1 MKHKSITRHLS
12 LLFLLFCSCQV
23 LRAQET
29 ATYSLTQLTDS
40 ALKNSHTLAGKDWQ
54 IKERSAKIA
63 EDKIKKY
70 PSVDLNGNYLHN
82 FVLDRITIPAGT
94 IGDVQISPGN
104 NVLLPSTDKTF
115 KAGKY
120 NTYLVGVSVYQP
132 ITQQL
137 KINTGIEVDKQD
149 RALVEKEK
157 EKLSL
162 QLKLGIEKLYYGA
175 LIARKKLEEAQAK
188 LELARSQFD
197 DVESALLAGKTIQP
211 NRSGLQAD
219 IADQEQN
226 ILKLNIQV
234 GDYISDLINLTGI
247 SSDSLKLQGEEPMV
261 YTVDPVHSYISAAM
275 TGNTDLQMAKI
286 TKSKALLGIKAA
298 RQANLPDLGVVGG
311 YMYQSGNSIL
321 PADNPY
327 LGVNLKWNLQDL
339 FSNKAIEKQRQ
350 AKARQ
355 ADENIAGTRQQLTA
369 DVEKAYRKV
378 NESLALISV
387 AQKAVIFRQQEM
399 KLLEDKQ
406 AAGLVLKQDI
416 LSARSQLARS
426 ESDLY
431 SAQLSYRL
439 AVSDLNF
446 LTGQ

>member
-1 MKHKSITRHLS
+1 MKHKLTIQVLV
-12 LLFLLFCSCQV
+12 LLFLLCCGTHV
-23 LRAQET
+23 LQAQEI
-29 ATYSLTQLTDS
+29 ATYSLQQLTDS
-40 ALKNSHTLAGKDWQ
+40 AEKNSHTLAGKDWQ
-54 IKERSAKIA
+54 IKERSARIA

-70 PSVDLNGNYLHN
+70 PSVNLNGNYVHN
-82 FVLDRITIPAGT
+82 FILDRITIPAGT
-94 IGDVQISPGN
+94 IGDVQLSPGN
-104 NVLLPSTDKTF
+104 NVLLPNTDKTF

-120 NTYLVGVSVYQP
+120 NTYLAGVNVYQP

-137 KINTGIEVDKQD
+137 KINTGIEVDKAD
-149 RALVEKEK
+149 VALTEKERLK
-157 EKLSL
+157 MSL
-162 QLKLGIEKLYYGA
+162 QVKLAVEKLYYGA
-175 LIARKKLEEAQAK
+175 LIARKQLEEAHAK
-188 LELARSQFD
+188 LDLATSQYN
-197 DVESALLAGKTIQP
+197 DVEAALLAGKTIQP

-226 ILKLNIQV
+226 ILKLNIRAA
-234 GDYISDLINLTGI
+234 DYISDLVNLTGI
-247 SSDSLKLQGEEPMV
+247 GIDTLQLEEVEPMA
-261 YTVDPVHSYISAAM
+261 YSLDPAQSYLSAAM
-275 TGNTDLQMAKI
+275 SGNTDLQMANI
-286 TKSKALLGIKAA
+286 TKAKALMGIKAA
-298 RQANLPDLGVVGG
+298 RQSNLPDLGLVGG

-327 LGVNLKWNLQDL
+327 VGINLKWNLQDL

-350 AKARQ
+350 AQARQ
-355 ADENIAGTRQQLTA
+355 ADENIAGTRQQVRD

-387 AQKAVIFRQQEM
+387 AQKAVVFRRQEM

-416 LSARSQLARS
+416 LSARSKLAKS

-431 SAQLSYRL
+431 AAQLSYRL

>member
-1 MKHKSITRHLS
+1 MKHKLITRSLA
-12 LLFLLFCSCQV
+12 LLFLLFGSCQM
-23 LRAQET
+23 LRAQESV
-29 ATYSLTQLTDS
+29 TYSLRQLTDS
-40 ALKNSHTLAGKDWQ
+40 ALKNSHNLAGKDWQ

-70 PSVDLNGNYLHN
+70 PSVSLNGNYLHN
-82 FVLDRITIPAGT
+82 FILDRITIPAGT
-94 IGDVQISPGN
+94 IGDIQVSPGN
-104 NVLLPSTDKTF
+104 NVLLPNTDKTF
-115 KAGKY
+115 KVGKY
-120 NTYLVGVSVYQP
+120 NTYLAGVNVYQP

-149 RALVEKEK
+149 MAFVEKEK
-157 EKLSL
+157 QKLCLQVKLS
-162 QLKLGIEKLYYGA
+162 IERLYYGA

-188 LELARSQFD
+188 LELARNRFD
-197 DVESALLAGKTIQP
+197 DVESALLAGKTIEAD
-211 NRSGLQAD
+211 RSGLQAD
-219 IADQEQN
+219 IADQEQS

-247 SSDSLKLQGEEPMV
+247 SSDSLRLEGEEPMV
-261 YTVDPVHSYISAAM
+261 YTVDPLHSYLSAAM
-275 TGNTDLQMAKI
+275 TGNTDLQMANISKL
-286 TKSKALLGIKAA
+286 KALLGIKAA
-298 RQANLPDLGVVGG
+298 RQANLPDLGLVGG

-327 LGVNLKWNLQDL
+327 LGVSLKWNLQDL
-339 FSNKAIEKQRQ
+339 FSNKAIEKQRESQ
-350 AKARQ
+350 ARQ

-387 AQKAVIFRQQEM
+387 AQKVVVFRQQEM
-399 KLLEDKQ
+399 KLLEDKK
-406 AAGLVLKQDI
+406 AAGIVLKQDI

-446 LTGQ
+446 LTGK